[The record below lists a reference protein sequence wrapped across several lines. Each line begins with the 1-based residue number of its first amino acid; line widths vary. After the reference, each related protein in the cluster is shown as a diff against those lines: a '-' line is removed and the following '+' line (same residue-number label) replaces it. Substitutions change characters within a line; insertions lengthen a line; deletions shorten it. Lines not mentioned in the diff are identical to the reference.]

1 MDRDLT
7 TDLSRLRERTV
18 RFAEDE
24 VAPHTRDWERAG
36 RFPNSIV
43 PRLGELKFLGIQV
56 PEDYGGAGGS
66 YRSGAVILEEISRH
80 DAGLAL
86 GISAHN
92 GLAVNHILVAG
103 SEEQRQRF
111 LPPLVSGE
119 QMGAWCLTEPLAG
132 TDATALR
139 TAAIQDGGDWIL
151 NGTKQFI
158 TNGSRAGTY
167 VVLATATPEGGRN
180 RISAFVVPRGTPG
193 LSTDVPL
200 EKMGMRSSDTVTL
213 HLNDVRVPGSQLIG
227 EPGRAMRDVKTVLK
241 GGRVLISSIAL
252 GLARAAF
259 EKSVAYANHRKTFGK
274 PIIEHQLVQAK
285 LADMAVQ
292 LEAARALARRG
303 ATLMDEG
310 RATYFD
316 SAATKLFASETAT
329 RICMEAI
336 QVHGGYG
343 YMADHG
349 VERYLRDAKL
359 LEIGEGTSEILR
371 VLIAKTLRDPP
382 ARASRTPTP

>member
-7 TDLSRLRERTV
+7 TGLSRLRERTV

-193 LSTDVPL
+193 LSADVPL

-213 HLNDVRVPGSQLIG
+213 HLNDVRVPGSQLLG

-336 QVHGGYG
+336 QLHGGYG
-343 YMADHG
+343 YLAEHG

-371 VLIAKTLRDPP
+371 VLIAKTLRDPS